1 MTAIMM
7 APSATSWRSSCDH
20 SVCQTINQFPSRYF
34 ECQGINRFPSHY
46 FEFSLS
52 LPLKLD
58 FDNSQFVPLTRVI
71 SRWLLLILRRLGG
84 RAAQSTL
91 PNNFGI
97 TGGSALLQLSNS
109 RELLSP
115 LGGQEC
121 PRHMMVNICAK
132 GLPSANQLPE

>member
-1 MTAIMM
+1 MVTSD
-7 APSATSWRSSCDH
+7 SAEA
-20 SVCQTINQFPSRYF
+20 Q
-34 ECQGINRFPSHY
+34 
-46 FEFSLS
+46 
-52 LPLKLD
+52 
-58 FDNSQFVPLTRVI
+58 
-71 SRWLLLILRRLGG
+71 G

-121 PRHMMVNICAK
+121 PPHMMVNICAN
-132 GLPSANQLPE
+132 GLPSAKQLPEETRFLELANIIIIKLLYCFISSNR